1 MLWGNVQ
8 EETQENKVY
17 TLPLKLVP
25 SVFHGCVEFHY
36 MDIPLF
42 TLVDRYLGLQ
52 AVTIVSLPFSGQ

>member
-8 EETQENKVY
+8 EEMHENKVC
-17 TLPLKLVP
+17 TLSLKLVP

-36 MDIPLF
+36 MDTPLF
-42 TLVDRYLGLQ
+42 ILVDQYLGLQ